1 MTDAKKPATDKPIQ
15 GLSGRKACAAGT
27 VAVLATGAV
36 FLLVGRYVV
45 PSNWQSGYTTASAAA
60 PALSGSADAGSE
72 QRTSP
77 PATNASAACVNS
89 CRGSDGIVGLES
101 AHREVDTDLLVEAIA
116 DQAFD
121 EHVLF
126 LAKEPHVAGS
136 PREEQVLAQYVAE
149 RLTEYGFDEVQLQ
162 PYHVLLSYPN
172 ASDPNSVQLLNGTTG
187 EVLLDA
193 AAQEKSVEGVDTD
206 IGPAF
211 HAYSPPGDVLGCL
224 VYVNRATHE
233 DLDEVEALNVSVTGC
248 LCLARHGATTLASK
262 AYTCARK
269 GGVGLLVF
277 PDSGPSD
284 ATGSTST
291 QHLFPSGP
299 EMPESVLR
307 RDTMMKV
314 GDPLTPGVPAIPSA
328 ERMDPAFAGLPPI
341 PSQPISYR
349 DAQLLLRSLEGPEAP
364 KHFRL
369 TENVTYRLGDASP
382 DRLVRLRVNNM
393 FTLARINNVIATLRG
408 SIEPDRY
415 VVVGAQRDSFGFGAL
430 QPAPN
435 TASLLALG
443 HALGSL
449 KKRNVRPRRSVLL
462 CSWAAGEYGQ
472 VGSTE
477 WVEQHLFE
485 LHSRAVAYIDISECA
500 SGGRLVPKAC
510 PSLENLAVEAASRV
524 LHCARCPAVALTG
537 SLVVHPFQVRDP
549 ADADKTMYDVWREQ
563 RSKSFR
569 NKANLSVRFPWSRS
583 DLCSRWVANLKRD
596 KWRPS
601 PGSRLCSDH
610 FTESCFDR
618 TQARTR
624 LRPDAVPT
632 IFNFPTHLQKVAE
645 HSYAVMETA
654 RTLKRKLDCCS
665 ASAATVRKRLKLS
678 QQRERRLKV
687 KVQTFSEIIND
698 LRKKQLVS
706 EDASAMLEKC
716 FSGVP
721 VEVMKRL
728 LKKTPTGPRQ
738 LEKLY
743 PELREHMLESAAD
756 SNHFVRLVKPEVMDA
771 MSDNVPFSL
780 YAGVPS
786 ISFLLKPEKS
796 QDSGEVSYPAHHT
809 AYDTLHLYNNWTDS
823 RLAPLCTRLHGAAL
837 WLAADAPLIPVNF
850 SAFALRLEES
860 LEELRKSPS
869 ALELEL
875 NGVSLDALRL
885 AIEHFRRAADQW
897 TAHLTQLNKTRAS
910 DLRVINDKMSLAEH
924 TMLKPT
930 GLPGRP
936 LTRHVLWAPSEFDPR
951 QVTGF
956 PVFADLLFYISQ
968 LPAETREHGWKNVRF
983 YMADVLVALKASAA
997 VLRVS
1002 SP

>member
-1 MTDAKKPATDKPIQ
+1 MTDAKKPATDKPVQ

-524 LHCARCPAVALTG
+524 
-537 SLVVHPFQVRDP
+537 RDP

-569 NKANLSVRFPWSRS
+569 NKANLSVR
-583 DLCSRWVANLKRD
+583 
-596 KWRPS
+596 
-601 PGSRLCSDH
+601 
-610 FTESCFDR
+610 
-618 TQARTR
+618 
-624 LRPDAVPT
+624 
-632 IFNFPTHLQKVAE
+632 
-645 HSYAVMETA
+645 
-654 RTLKRKLDCCS
+654 
-665 ASAATVRKRLKLS
+665 
-678 QQRERRLKV
+678 
-687 KVQTFSEIIND
+687 
-698 LRKKQLVS
+698 
-706 EDASAMLEKC
+706 
-716 FSGVP
+716 
-721 VEVMKRL
+721 
-728 LKKTPTGPRQ
+728 
-738 LEKLY
+738 
-743 PELREHMLESAAD
+743 
-756 SNHFVRLVKPEVMDA
+756 PEVMDA